1 MNIMG
6 RPIEEVRGEGPIRV
20 ANEANAVLL
29 TGTPEDYYHD
39 GTMKIS
45 HSDRIKDDQYQMTPR
60 SCCEKDGLVNE
71 TCNIQAGNIVLY
83 VSLFTKVNQVE
94 GMVEIDD
101 GASID
106 ENMSNDEGDVSE
118 YDDEDYGDL
127 TGSCHE
133 DEALSESWSS
143 ILSSG
148 SNNNIPKSV
157 SSLHYIPKKSVSDS
171 NISPVNIPFDGSLK
185 PDMLAA
191 DSLLSSLNK
200 DMRTTRLQDQKT
212 RVKGLTVS
220 NFARAFRVLKKSIH
234 RTSYSVLSHPGY
246 LSPRMTDDAV
256 PGLACHERA
265 DEDSHLEG
273 LATHECASGDSM
285 HPALELP
292 CGNEY
297 RGRDSRMNSSFLRLY
312 AIDYEARC
320 RSTLPSSYSS
330 RELSFVINKSRAS
343 KEFHRRY
350 NIISVSNLS
359 RDKLWDNVILPPRI
373 DDCPCA
379 YIDSSSYVYVDD
391 NKKKV
396 AAECGHYYTKPAGI
410 LSNSRCFYNDQSPQG
425 GNTKLQYTVKG
436 WCNSRWLDCSK
447 Q

>member
-1 MNIMG
+1 MG
-6 RPIEEVRGEGPIRV
+6 RPIEEVRGEGPIRF

-29 TGTPEDYYHD
+29 TGAPEDYYHD

-45 HSDRIKDDQYQMTPR
+45 HPNRIKDDQYQRTPR

-71 TCNIQAGNIVLY
+71 ACNIQAENIVLY
-83 VSLFTKVNQVE
+83 VSLFTKANQVE
-94 GMVEIDD
+94 SMAEIDD
-101 GASID
+101 EGSID

-118 YDDEDYGDL
+118 YDDEDGNL

-143 ILSSG
+143 IFSNE
-148 SNNNIPKSV
+148 SNNNAPKSV
-157 SSLHYIPKKSVSDS
+157 SSLHYLPKKSVSDS

-185 PDMLAA
+185 PDMLAT

-200 DMRTTRLQDQKT
+200 DMRTARLQDQKT
-212 RVKGLTVS
+212 RVKGLAVS
-220 NFARAFRVLKKSIH
+220 NFARAFRVLKTSIH

-265 DEDSHLEG
+265 DEASHLEG
-273 LATHECASGDSM
+273 AATRECASGNSM
-285 HPALELP
+285 HPALQLP
-292 CGNEY
+292 GRENRY

-320 RSTLPSSYSS
+320 RSTLPCSYSS
-330 RELSFVINKSRAS
+330 RELSYVINKSRAT

-350 NIISVSNLS
+350 NIISVSNMS

-379 YIDSSSYVYVDD
+379 YIDSSSYVYVGD
-391 NKKKV
+391 NKKRV
-396 AAECGHYYTKPAGI
+396 AAGGGHYYTEPAGV

>member
-1 MNIMG
+1 MG

-20 ANEANAVLL
+20 ANGANAVLL

-45 HSDRIKDDQYQMTPR
+45 HSNEMKDDQYQRTPR
-60 SCCEKDGLVNE
+60 SCCDQEGFANK
-71 TCNIQAGNIVLY
+71 TCNIQAGNLALY

-94 GMVEIDD
+94 SIAEDD
-101 GASID
+101 EASID
-106 ENMSNDEGDVSE
+106 ENMSSDEDDVSE
-118 YDDEDYGDL
+118 YDEDYRNL

-143 ILSSG
+143 IFSSER
-148 SNNNIPKSV
+148 NNNPPKSV

-185 PDMLAA
+185 PDILAT

-200 DMRTTRLQDQKT
+200 DICKARLQDQKT
-212 RVKGLTVS
+212 KGLAVS
-220 NFARAFRVLKKSIH
+220 NFARAFRVLKTSIH
-234 RTSYSVLSHPGY
+234 RTSYSLLSHPGD

-265 DEDSHLEG
+265 DEDSHLQG
-273 LATHECASGDSM
+273 PATQCASGNSM
-285 HPALELP
+285 HLSLELP

-320 RSTLPSSYSS
+320 RSILPSSYSS
-330 RELSFVINKSRAS
+330 RELSYVINKSRAS

-359 RDKLWDNVILPPRI
+359 REKLWDNVVLPPRT
-373 DDCPCA
+373 DNCPRA
-379 YIDSSSYVYVDD
+379 YIDSSNYVCVDD
-391 NKKKV
+391 TKKNV
-396 AAECGHYYTKPAGI
+396 VEERRHYTEPAGV

-436 WCNSRWLDCSK
+436 WCNTRWLDCSK